1 MFTYLSALRGEH
13 RPPAAKTSFVC
24 AFIEH
29 ESVLMTSLN
38 LRPLGAGVV
47 GRGGRR
53 EACQSGCQTVIE
65 RVESCCWKNRSR
77 LAPIC
82 AAGLVCMPLDCVSSQ
97 STGPHTLFL
106 DGSHT
111 STVSGKFRSLIK
123 LVGMTLNLNFS
134 MHKTPNGKRAPTSAG
149 LAGTH
154 ELMAAT
160 QPISCSLRGHVQHR
174 KVRP

>member
-1 MFTYLSALRGEH
+1 
-13 RPPAAKTSFVC
+13 
-24 AFIEH
+24 
-29 ESVLMTSLN
+29 MTSLN
-38 LRPLGAGVV
+38 RRLLREGVV

-53 EACQSGCQTVIE
+53 EACQSGCQTAIE
-65 RVESCCWKNRSR
+65 RVGSCCWKNRSR
-77 LAPIC
+77 LARSLQPASSVCHLLLCHPHLHTC
-82 AAGLVCMPLDCVSSQ
+82 A
-97 STGPHTLFL
+97 LFL

-111 STVSGKFRSLIK
+111 STAQFTVSGKFMFLIK
-123 LVGMTLNLNFS
+123 LVGMTLNLNVS
-134 MHKTPNGKRAPTSAG
+134 MHKTPNDKHAPTSAG